1 MTTNEI
7 AIMTELILFAV
18 ASVCQIVRRVH
29 N

>member
-7 AIMTELILFAV
+7 AIMTELILFAAV
-18 ASVCQIVRRVH
+18 AVCRIVRKVH